1 LPLVMAFPS
10 FAQTLR
16 CGTEIVRVGDPT
28 IELLQK
34 CGEPDLKELIKTD
47 GLIIEKWTYDC
58 GSTRFMRILTLRGG
72 RVVRVVRADYGT
84 GPARCQ

>member
-1 LPLVMAFPS
+1 M
-10 FAQTLR
+10 
-16 CGTEIVRVGDPT
+16 RVGDPT

-47 GLIIEKWTYDC
+47 GLIREKWTYDC
-58 GSTRFMRILTLRGG
+58 GSTRFMRILTLQGG
-72 RVVRVVRADYGT
+72 KVIKVEKADYGT